1 MLKVGI
7 MQPYLFPYIGYFQ
20 LINTVDEFI
29 IYDNIQFT
37 KKGWINRNRILVN
50 GVDAYITLPLKK
62 DSDYLDVKD
71 RYLTDDWNTER
82 NKMVNKIAESYRKA
96 PQFSIVF
103 PLIEMILMYSGK
115 NLFDFILNSLKQ
127 INHFLDIN
135 TPLIISS
142 SIDIDHELKAEKK
155 VIAAM
160 QTEMILFLIKKG
172 LGFPEYWQGLSLQPE
187 SRRRQT
193 SPYLPWAALWRYIGG
208 QFAAMSRT
216 CSHRLKAVTQCCAMP
231 YGQPNMAHCK
241 RSPSPFSADERIL
254 YRAGRLCR

>member
-142 SIDIDHELKAEKK
+142 SVDINHELKAEKK
-155 VIAAM
+155 VIALCKAR
-160 QTEMILFLIKKG
+160 QANTYINPIGGVELYSKDGFKNKG
-172 LGFPEYWQGLSLQPE
+172 LDLQ
-187 SRRRQT
+187 
-193 SPYLPWAALWRYIGG
+193 
-208 QFAAMSRT
+208 F
-216 CSHRLKAVTQCCAMP
+216 LKANNITYTQFK
-231 YGQPNMAHCK
+231 NEFV
-241 RSPSPFSADERIL
+241 PFLSIIDVMMFNSKEEVRQFVNSSFTL
-254 YRAGRLCR
+254 Q